1 METKIQK
8 WGNSLALRL
17 PKAFAHQTGI
27 ENGSEVRL
35 LVEEGK
41 IIVIPLNKNEFL
53 LEQFLSQITEKNI
66 HKEISFGDAVGREL
80 I

>member
-1 METKIQK
+1 METKIRK

-41 IIVIPLNKNEFL
+41 IIVIPLNKNEFF
-53 LEQFLSQITEKNI
+53 LEQLLSQITEKNI

-80 I
+80 L